1 MPEGPGGAPPTGS
14 PGRDRFRW
22 DDRHHQPHTDLSYL
36 GKLWASR
43 RDAAHFL
50 SLVGCSVRHLGSIT
64 AAYRRLLRH
73 PPAPTPV
80 ASATFGMAISPRPET
95 WERYREQLER
105 LGVRSLLLR
114 VPVWDPEP
122 VLALE
127 RELGELVRAGYALT
141 FVLVQDRAAVVDP
154 SRWRAHVERVVG
166 RLGPIAHAVQVGQ
179 APNRKKWGVW
189 RPDEYVQMLDGVA
202 EVRRAWPGCRWLGPS
217 VIDFEYHFT
226 VQFLGRR
233 RPFDFDGIAALLYV
247 DRRGSP
253 ENRQYRQF
261 DLRRKILLLRAVVEA
276 SGHPLVPLHLT
287 EFNWPLRGTGRHS
300 PAGRDVQTDE
310 ARQAAYLVLYNLA
323 AAASG
328 CVAGTSWW
336 QLVARG
342 YGLLDEDGESWRPR
356 PALAAL
362 RTLQERAVGCT
373 VHRLPEAFRRVRGYV
388 LAGEGCQ
395 AVLYAPLGRLGV
407 GGRLPLA
414 DASALDGTPIP
425 PAQLV
430 LDAEPRYLRLETATL
445 GETLTALAWLEREP
459 G

>member
-1 MPEGPGGAPPTGS
+1 MSEGPGGASPRST

-36 GKLWASR
+36 RKLWVSR
-43 RDAAHFL
+43 GDAAHFL
-50 SLVGCSVRHLGSIT
+50 SLVGCSLRHLAPIT
-64 AAYRRLLRH
+64 AAYRRLLHH
-73 PPAPTPV
+73 PPVPTPV
-80 ASATFGMAISPRPET
+80 TNTTFGVAVSPRAES

-114 VPVWDPEP
+114 VPVWESEP

-127 RELGELVRAGYALT
+127 PELHKLVRAGYLLT

-166 RLGPIAHAVQVGQ
+166 RLGPIAHAFQVGQ

-189 RPDEYVQMLDGVA
+189 RPQEYVQMLDGVA
-202 EVRRAWPGCRWLGPS
+202 EVRRTLPGYRWLGPS

-226 VQFLGRR
+226 VQFLGGH

-253 ENRQYRQF
+253 ENRQYRHF

-300 PAGRDVQTDE
+300 PAGRCVQTDE

-328 CVAGTSWW
+328 CVANTSWW

-362 RTLQERAVGCT
+362 RTLQVRAVGST
-373 VHRLPEAFRRVRGYV
+373 VHRLPEAFRWVRGYL
-388 LAGEGCQ
+388 LAGDGCQ
-395 AVLYAPLGRLGV
+395 AVLYAPRGPLAV
-407 GGRLPLA
+407 AGRLPLA
-414 DASALDGTPIP
+414 EACTLDGAPIALDR
-425 PAQLV
+425 LV
-430 LDAEPRYLRLETATL
+430 LDAEPRYLRLETATC
-445 GETLTALAWLEREP
+445 GEALTALTRIEREP